1 MLRKPIYK
9 TKQSVIDDLSI
20 FILSFSK
27 KNKPFNT
34 RNFEVGGCGRCVCVC
49 VFVTFVCALLRKIL
63 SHSVNC
69 CKAMS
74 AQKALLQWPRGDSLP
89 GTATRHPQLE
99 VNSPESPTPEGK
111 GCCKN
116 STFLFDYSK
125 ERN

>member
-49 VFVTFVCALLRKIL
+49 VCNFCLCVVEEDSESLRK
-63 SHSVNC
+63 
-69 CKAMS
+69 
-74 AQKALLQWPRGDSLP
+74 LLQSNVSTE
-89 GTATRHPQLE
+89 GTSAVAPWGQPAG
-99 VNSPESPTPEGK
+99 NSHTAPSA
-111 GCCKN
+111 
-116 STFLFDYSK
+116 
-125 ERN
+125 